1 MYSNLS
7 DTIVIPCSVYFGA
20 KFIFMDLIIFHQP
33 CDHSVK
39 YWAML
44 QGFTT
49 FDRWHHLKH
58 LQDWRL
64 SVTTS
69 RSLNVINIYQQDF
82 LKGSKSHNHLLPQH
96 TPYTSGYLRGEFQ
109 QWSLPSILDFKVFS
123 SKLLKQP
130 GLKCS
135 NPTKRNCW
143 ANCGARILPSRV
155 VLSPKSVATKNLVC
169 QETPFFLSSQKML
182 FHGSIKHKASDI

>member
-1 MYSNLS
+1 M
-7 DTIVIPCSVYFGA
+7 IPCSVYFGA

-82 LKGSKSHNHLLPQH
+82 LKGSKSHNHLLPPQH

-109 QWSLPSILDFKVFS
+109 PWSVPSILDFKVFS
-123 SKLLKQP
+123 SKLLKRR

-135 NPTKRNCW
+135 NPTQRNCW
-143 ANCGARILPSRV
+143 ANCGA
-155 VLSPKSVATKNLVC
+155 TKNLAC